1 MSYFLSYCK
10 GHCSA
15 VLSRYQTL
23 RAEGLLCDILLKVK
37 ENEFPAHKSLLACSS
52 DYFRAMFKSYTKES
66 KAAIIHL
73 QVISATGLRH
83 VLDFIY
89 TSWLP
94 LSFASL
100 EDTLEAATY
109 LQVTEAIGLCSQFL
123 ANNLTLENCCF
134 SANVAAKFYLPDA
147 LSAAEKYLIFNL
159 WKLLDLDLAGLLEL
173 NFHSLKGIV
182 ESPDVPM
189 VKESHLLDLLLKW
202 LKYDKLRLTHTTS
215 LLEHIRYGLIP
226 VEDLRKTYTQS
237 EVPLTAPIKC
247 LIIKAIN
254 YHSLIFRQP
263 ILQDKYSTLRNQ
275 KTRIILLGGMIV
287 DEGPFS
293 DVVAFDVYNHK
304 WRILTQVPDKLQNH
318 CVCTVGNFLY
328 VLGGETE
335 HSQRDLQ
342 IPALTITNKVHRYDP
357 RFNKWI
363 QITDMLEK
371 RCLFS
376 CCVLENK
383 IVAIGGQGENGSL
396 HSSVEVYNISRDT
409 WTKVKDLPGKI
420 HGHAGTVCKNIV
432 YISGGKY
439 MDQSN
444 TSKDLYA
451 LSTLEGQWRK
461 QAPMS
466 IARFGHQMATIR
478 ESIFTFLGLYE
489 PFSEIEKYDPDQ
501 NQWTRLRPLV
511 YDRFSYG
518 LAVVEETALLIGG
531 KKWQDSQEIP
541 TQDVVGYDIDNDCW
555 EEICKASLPWYGLQ
569 CAVLQLSELNDIQDI
584 QQQKRPSVGLPLSET

>member
-15 VLSRYQTL
+15 VLSQYQTL

-37 ENEFPAHKSLLACSS
+37 ESEFPAHKSLLACSS

-66 KAAIIHL
+66 KDAIVHL
-73 QVISATGLRH
+73 QVISAIGLQH

-94 LSFASL
+94 LSFDSL

-109 LQVTEAIGLCSQFL
+109 LQVTEAIGLCSQYL
-123 ANNLTLENCCF
+123 SNNLTLETCCF
-134 SANVAAKFYLPDA
+134 SANVAAKFYLPNA
-147 LSAAEKYLIFNL
+147 LSATGKYIITNL
-159 WKLLDLDLAGLLEL
+159 WKLLDLDFSGLLEL
-173 NFHSLKGIV
+173 NFQTLKAIV

-189 VKESHLLDLLLKW
+189 VKEHDLLDLLLKW
-202 LKYDKLRLTHTTS
+202 LRHDKMKLIHTTS

-226 VEDLRKTYTQS
+226 VEDLRKVYTQT
-237 EVPLTAPIKC
+237 EIPLPAPIKC

-275 KTRIILLGGMIV
+275 KTRIIILGGMIAHDGLV
-287 DEGPFS
+287 S
-293 DVVAFDVYNHK
+293 DVVEFDVYNHR
-304 WRILTQVPDKLQNH
+304 WQTLTQLQNRVQNH
-318 CVCTVGNFLY
+318 CVCTIGNFLY
-328 VLGGETE
+328 VLGGEIE
-335 HSQRDLQ
+335 DLQ
-342 IPALTITNKVHRYDP
+342 SDSKSPTLTVTNKVYRYDP

-363 QITDMLEK
+363 QTAEMLDK
-371 RCLFS
+371 RCQFS
-376 CCVLENK
+376 CCILENN
-383 IVAIGGQGENGSL
+383 IFAIGGQGENGSL
-396 HSSVEVYNISRDT
+396 HSSVEVYNISQDR
-409 WTKVKDLPGKI
+409 WAKVQNLPCKM
-420 HGHAGTVCKNIV
+420 HGHAGTVCKNVI

-439 MDQSN
+439 MGQSN
-444 TSKDLYA
+444 TSKDMYS
-451 LSTLEGQWRK
+451 LSTLEGQWIK

-478 ESIFTFLGLYE
+478 ETIFTFLGLYE
-489 PFSEIEKYDPDQ
+489 PFSEIEMYDAAQ
-501 NQWTRLRPLV
+501 NQWTRLRPLT

-569 CAVLQLSELNDIQDI
+569 CAVLQLSELVETKDV
-584 QQQKRPSVGLPLSET
+584 QQQNNKTSR

>member
-10 GHCSA
+10 GHCGS
-15 VLSRYQTL
+15 VLSQYQTL
-23 RAEGLLCDILLKVK
+23 RSEGLLCDILLKVK

-66 KAAIIHL
+66 KAAIVHL
-73 QVISATGLRH
+73 QVISATGLQH
-83 VLDFIY
+83 ILDFIY

-109 LQVTEAIGLCSQFL
+109 LQVSEAIVLCSQYL

-134 SANVAAKFYLPDA
+134 SANVAARFYLPDA
-147 LSAAEKYLIFNL
+147 LSAVEKYLIFNF
-159 WKLLDLDLAGLLEL
+159 WKLLDLDFAELLEL
-173 NFHSLKGIV
+173 NFRSLKAIV
-182 ESPDVPM
+182 ECSDLPM
-189 VKESHLLDLLLKW
+189 VKESNLLDLLLKW
-202 LKYDKLRLTHTTS
+202 LKYDKLRLTYTTT

-226 VEDLRKTYTQS
+226 VENLRKVYTQS

-254 YHSLIFRQP
+254 YHSFIFRQP

-275 KTRIILLGGMIV
+275 KTRIILLGGMIQH
-287 DEGPFS
+287 EGPS
-293 DVVAFDVYNHK
+293 RDVVAFDVYNHK
-304 WRILTQVPDKLQNH
+304 WQILTQVQDRLQNH

-328 VLGGETE
+328 VLGGEIE
-335 HSQRDLQ
+335 DLQ
-342 IPALTITNKVHRYDP
+342 SETKSPTLTVTNKVHRYDP

-363 QITDMLEK
+363 LINGMLEK
-371 RCLFS
+371 RCHFS
-376 CCVLENK
+376 CCILENT
-383 IVAIGGQGENGSL
+383 IIAIGGQGEDGSL
-396 HSSVEVYNISRDT
+396 HSSVEAYNISRDT
-409 WTKVKDLPGKI
+409 WTKVRDLPCKM
-420 HGHAGTVCKNIV
+420 HGHAGTVCKSNI
-432 YISGGKY
+432 YISGGKCTN
-439 MDQSN
+439 QSN
-444 TSKDLYA
+444 TSKDLYS
-451 LSTLEGQWRK
+451 LSTLEGQWKK

-478 ESIFTFLGLYE
+478 DCIFTFLGLYE

-569 CAVLQLSELNDIQDI
+569 CAVLELSELLDAKDV
-584 QQQKRPSVGLPLSET
+584 QQQKRLTV